1 MINKKIFYLIF
12 EIVSL
17 ISLIFITNN
26 VWNKLD
32 TRASK
37 VAYAYSNYE
46 SELYINVDNDLSP
59 LIPVDDDKVN
69 EEETINIEIIN
80 TNKTNKEYNLYFII
94 KDDTTLNKDY
104 LKIKINNEVNYL
116 KELKNQNKDGYTYY
130 KITTGKINKQSKNL
144 VVLNLYLSSETP
156 NSEQGKNMN
165 INFKIEEI

>member
-46 SELYINVDNDLSP
+46 SELYINVDNNLSP

-94 KDDTTLNKDY
+94 KDDTTLNKNY

-144 VVLNLYLSSETP
+144 VALNLYLSSETP
-156 NSEQGKNMN
+156 NGEQGKNMN